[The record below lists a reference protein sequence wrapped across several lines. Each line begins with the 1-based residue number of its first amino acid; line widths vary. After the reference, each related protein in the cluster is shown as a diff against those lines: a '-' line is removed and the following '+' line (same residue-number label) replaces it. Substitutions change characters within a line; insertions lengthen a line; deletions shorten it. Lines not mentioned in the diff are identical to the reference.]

1 MGRAMAIVLA
11 DVEQLL
17 EEELDAGAA
26 VASLGLTY
34 AFAIQ
39 NAHQGHRP
47 NWARMN
53 LAIRKARGLETAEE
67 VKRIAMGLWEAKQ
80 AEGIH

>member
-1 MGRAMAIVLA
+1 MEIVLS
-11 DVEQLL
+11 DVERVL
-17 EEELDAGAA
+17 EEELDAGAE

-53 LAIRKARGLETAEE
+53 LAIRAQRGLATAEE
-67 VKRIAMGLWEAKQ
+67 VKRIGMRLWKEKRADAEART
-80 AEGIH
+80 